1 MAGKWD
7 TSTKRL
13 VSTHPADFIRWLIP
27 GAQFTGAVEAR
38 SLNFNNREIEADNL
52 HQLTLNGIVCMIHI
66 EFQSYAD
73 EQMAERMWE
82 YNALATS
89 TYKCPTDSFVIYL
102 KRCKVPKPHFTW
114 KFPTGKRI
122 HEFQFE
128 VIKLWE
134 VPFEVLKDAGMMG
147 LLPLMVLAKGGKNR
161 TVVEEAITAIQTV
174 EDENARDLLSLTYIF
189 AALALVKEADQHW
202 LKRRFAMF
210 EDALK
215 DSWAYQEIWQEG
227 EQVGEQRGLQKG
239 EQIGLQKGI
248 QQGLRKGLR
257 LQRQMLVS
265 LVRKNF
271 PDIVEMAKERG
282 KAIDRLDVLQDMIL
296 QLLNAETEE
305 EARRILSQ

>member
-13 VSTHPADFIRWLIP
+13 VSTHPEDFIRWLIP
-27 GAQFTGAVEAR
+27 GAQFTGTVEAR
-38 SLNFNNREIEADNL
+38 SLNLNNREIEADSL
-52 HQLTLNGIVCMIHI
+52 HRLTLNGIACLIHI

-89 TYKCPTDSFVIYL
+89 TYHCPTDSFVIYL

-114 KFPTGKRI
+114 RFPTGKI
-122 HEFQFE
+122 VHVFQFE

-134 VPFEVLKDAGMMG
+134 VPFEVLKDAGMAG

-161 TVVEEAITAIQTV
+161 TVVEEAITAIKTV
-174 EDENARDLLSLTYIF
+174 EDENTHDLLSLTYIF
-189 AALALVKEADQHW
+189 ASLAFVKEADRHW
-202 LKRRFAMF
+202 LKRRFGMF

-215 DSWAYQEIWQEG
+215 DSWAYQEILRE
-227 EQVGEQRGLQKG
+227 G
-239 EQIGLQKGI
+239 EQIGEQKGL
-248 QQGLRKGLR
+248 QQGLQEGLHR
-257 LQRQMLVS
+257 QRQTLVY

-271 PDIVEMAKERG
+271 PNILEMAKERG
-282 KAIDRLDVLQDMIL
+282 NAIDRPDILQDMIF
-296 QLLNAETEE
+296 QLFNVETEE